1 MEINGVYYRV
11 LDISLEAQTLRIAR
25 KDYKSGICSPEYANT
40 TINPELFDYSDG
52 YQNLTFIYDCPSSP
66 VLPVHF
72 ACPISNSV
80 KYKDWS
86 ITAGANGPGACSASV
101 VVPFPRKL
109 NWTAMN
115 NPSDLGQIL
124 KEGFVLAW
132 KFGGVPC
139 QDCANPEGSCG
150 PDSGLNGTINWSCP
164 PTSALPDEG
173 PIGITAAVVGIII
186 ILSIFLISRPGR
198 SCTLD
203 KVMVSLKKKTE
214 DDQNI
219 EAFVKNVRSLA
230 LRKYNY
236 SDVKRMTKSFSNKL
250 GQGGYGD
257 VYRGKLP
264 DGRLVAVKFLKQSKG
279 NGEEFINEVAS
290 ISRTSHVNIVAL
302 LGFCY
307 ERKKRALIYEFIPNG
322 SLDKFIY
329 DEKSSSTNFNLEWK
343 TMYQIVVGIA
353 RGLEY
358 LHPGCNTRIM
368 HFDIKPHNILLDE
381 DFCPKIADFGLAKL
395 CKKKESMI
403 SMLGAR
409 GTIGYIAPEVF
420 CRTFGE
426 VSHKSDVYSYG
437 MMILEMVGGRKNID
451 VGVFHTSEIY
461 FPNWIY
467 KQLEPGKDF
476 EFHGVVTVEEKE
488 LAKKMI
494 LVSFEIYFPNWIYK
508 QIEPGKEFEFQD
520 VVTEDE
526 KVIAKKMI
534 IVSMW
539 CIQTIPSNRPSMSK
553 VLEML
558 EGSLESM
565 QIPPRPFLSLPARST
580 IPLSSFSTPTSLHI
594 PASLEEICIDLSD
607 M

>member
-150 PDSGLNGTINWSCP
+150 PDS
-164 PTSALPDEG
+164 
-173 PIGITAAVVGIII
+173 AAVVGIII

-476 EFHGVVTVEEKE
+476 EFHGVVTEEEKE

-494 LVSFEIYFPNWIYK
+494 LVSL
-508 QIEPGKEFEFQD
+508 
-520 VVTEDE
+520 
-526 KVIAKKMI
+526 
-534 IVSMW
+534 W
-539 CIQTIPSNRPSMSK
+539 CIQTIPSDRPSMTR
-553 VLEML
+553 VVEIL
-558 EGSLESM
+558 EGGLES
-565 QIPPRPFLSLPARST
+565 PASST
-580 IPLSSFSTPTSLHI
+580 KTFVGFSNKITPTYFPNNIIIIINNNITGRTLH
-594 PASLEEICIDLSD
+594 LCK
-607 M
+607 